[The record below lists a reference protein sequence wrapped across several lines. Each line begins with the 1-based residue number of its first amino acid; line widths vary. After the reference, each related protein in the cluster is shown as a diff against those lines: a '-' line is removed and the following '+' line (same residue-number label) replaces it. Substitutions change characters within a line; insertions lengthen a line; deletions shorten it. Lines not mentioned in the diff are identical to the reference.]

1 MFRIIS
7 PNTDPTPTYVADT
20 VDDLKEIKR
29 QQFDSNVQ
37 GIAAI
42 VLHDTNGVEVYMLD
56 FAGEWIKL

>member
-7 PNTDPTPTYVADT
+7 TNMEPTPTYVADT

-29 QQFDSNVQ
+29 QQFDSNIQ

-56 FAGEWIKL
+56 YAGEWIKL

>member
-1 MFRIIS
+1 MSRIIS

-37 GIAAI
+37 GIAAL